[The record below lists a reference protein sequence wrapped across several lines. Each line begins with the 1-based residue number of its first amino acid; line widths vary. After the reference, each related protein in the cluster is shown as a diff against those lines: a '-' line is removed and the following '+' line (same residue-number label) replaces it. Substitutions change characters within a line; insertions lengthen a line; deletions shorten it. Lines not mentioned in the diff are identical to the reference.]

1 MAFSE
6 RLLVIV
12 FPCIDVLCRPVSDR
26 VWFTACELA
35 SWVWER
41 RDRFK
46 QNNFTPEQGVAA
58 AMDTNEGA
66 GPVVMHEISDNPG
79 SGAPGDATHLLRSI
93 IEQAISLPPHSACFG
108 AS

>member
-1 MAFSE
+1 MVC
-6 RLLVIV
+6 RL
-12 FPCIDVLCRPVSDR
+12 FDR

-46 QNNFTPEQGVAA
+46 QNNFTPDQGVAA
-58 AMDTNEGA
+58 AMDTDEGT

-93 IEQAISLPPHSACFG
+93 IEQAKRLPPHSACFG
-108 AS
+108 ESRG